1 MIIEHFQGEYPSI
14 NVTKELNEA
23 SKENKYI
30 KIYLDKIKRTE
41 ANRDNFQRHVF
52 NLETLRERIANSKY
66 IFIPPAFTKAL
77 TDNEIKILVDEFLLE
92 KVKPRI
98 GKYLSIYSRI
108 KFPYDDKLLMEF
120 ANARVSNKDRI
131 AEWAV
136 KVLKIFSGNDI
147 RKFAMEK
154 LKNSNSPAIYT
165 NLLISNYKQSDAK
178 LLTSLATKCKS
189 EDTIHD
195 FVFSYIEIYK
205 VNKTRECKAP
215 LEAIYDKLTCGIHR
229 TDIVK
234 ILLEN
239 KVLSKKYDRK

>member
-14 NVTKELNEA
+14 NATKELNK
-23 SKENKYI
+23 SIKENKYI
-30 KIYLDKIKRTE
+30 KI
-41 ANRDNFQRHVF
+41 
-52 NLETLRERIANSKY
+52 
-66 IFIPPAFTKAL
+66 
-77 TDNEIKILVDEFLLE
+77 FL
-92 KVKPRI
+92 I
-98 GKYLSIYSRI
+98 
-108 KFPYDDKLLMEF
+108 
-120 ANARVSNKDRI
+120 
-131 AEWAV
+131 
-136 KVLKIFSGNDI
+136 SGNDI

-165 NLLISNYKQSDAK
+165 NLLISNSKQSDAK

-229 TDIVK
+229 NDIVK

-239 KVLSKKYDRK
+239 KVLSKKIRQEIKYDSSEETRRLSNEK